1 MKITIK
7 CLNCGK
13 KIKENTSSKNYLK
26 NLQENNWVEHNGKIY
41 CHDCCGEDVET
52 GNVIIN
58 KINHDKKI
66 I

>member
-13 KIKENTSSKNYLK
+13 KIKQNTKENYLK

-41 CHDCCGEDVET
+41 CKDCCCEDEET
-52 GNVIIN
+52 GMIIIN
-58 KINHDKKI
+58 KIKKP
-66 I
+66 